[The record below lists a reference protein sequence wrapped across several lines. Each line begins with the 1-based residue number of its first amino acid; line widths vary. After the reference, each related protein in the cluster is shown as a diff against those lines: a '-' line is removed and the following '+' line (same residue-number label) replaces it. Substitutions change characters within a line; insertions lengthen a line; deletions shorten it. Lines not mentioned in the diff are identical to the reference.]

1 LALAIMSK
9 NELRFQLA
17 AYAEKFEQFQETLA
31 KSNEIFATFKLDLE
45 KVCCCVVLL
54 LLLLLL
60 LANTDCRPCDLCVCV
75 CLVVIDDQNNQ
86 EIGKGSFSASTQMR
100 AN

>member
-1 LALAIMSK
+1 MTK

-45 KVCCCVVLL
+45 
-54 LLLLLL
+54 
-60 LANTDCRPCDLCVCV
+60 
-75 CLVVIDDQNNQ
+75 
-86 EIGKGSFSASTQMR
+86 
-100 AN
+100 